1 MSGKSTYLRAIA
13 LLSIMAQLGSFVP
26 AAYAS
31 LPVFTRVCARTSH
44 ADSIE
49 DSASTFAL
57 EMREM
62 AAILR
67 GCDERSLVLVDELGR
82 GTSTRDGLAIA
93 VAIAEALI
101 DSRARVWF
109 ATHFLPLVPLLSP
122 RPGVLA
128 LHMAVSISDSSGG
141 GGGQTLQMHYR
152 LAQGGVGL
160 VHYGLAFARV
170 FKLPATMLETAERVS
185 KELVR
190 RAEIQKGKK
199 GGHRERL
206 RRRKVLM
213 GVKEC
218 LEQAREGVLEGESLR
233 GWLIALQGE
242 FVRRMDGGGE
252 GQDEDEVEIAEMQG
266 EDGGESE
273 EMDS

>member
-1 MSGKSTYLRAIA
+1 MSGKSTYLRSIA
-13 LLSIMAQLGSFVP
+13 LLVIMAQLGSFVP

-31 LPVFTRVCARTSH
+31 IPIFSRICARTNH

-49 DSASTFAL
+49 DCASTFAL

-62 AAILR
+62 AGILR
-67 GCDERSLVLVDELGR
+67 GCDEGTLVLVDELGR
-82 GTSTRDGLAIA
+82 GTSTRDGFAIA

-101 DSRARVWF
+101 ESKARVWF
-109 ATHFLPLVPLLSP
+109 ATHFLSLIPLLSS
-122 RPGVLA
+122 RPGVLP

-141 GGGQTLQMHYR
+141 SGEQTLQMHYR

-170 FKLPATMLETAERVS
+170 FNLPLEMLETAERVS
-185 KELVR
+185 KELVQ
-190 RAEIQKGKK
+190 RAEARKK
-199 GGHRERL
+199 KDGEGERL

-218 LEQAREGVLEGESLR
+218 LEQAREGVLEGEALR
-233 GWLIALQGE
+233 GWLVALQRE
-242 FVRRMDGGGE
+242 FVRRMDSGR
-252 GQDEDEVEIAEMQG
+252 EDEGNDAEADGKVEEIE
-266 EDGGESE
+266 
-273 EMDS
+273 